1 MTLKSPEVRWTRPG
15 RRSKMSL
22 KNLMNE
28 ILLTCGV
35 AALMLLALAL

>member
-1 MTLKSPEVRWTRPG
+1 
-15 RRSKMSL
+15 MSL